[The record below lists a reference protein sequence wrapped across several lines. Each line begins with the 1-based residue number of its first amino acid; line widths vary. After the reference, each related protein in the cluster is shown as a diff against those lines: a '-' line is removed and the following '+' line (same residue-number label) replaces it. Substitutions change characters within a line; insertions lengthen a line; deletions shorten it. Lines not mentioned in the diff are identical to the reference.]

1 MTKSP
6 IINSLVAISY
16 VVAIAVVM
24 DWGTKRVAPVDN
36 VLAPIAVIS
45 LFTLSAAV
53 MGYIF
58 LYQPGMLY
66 MDGKKKQAVKL
77 FLQTVGAFGII
88 TVLALSLLFFGILAS
103 N

>member
-6 IINSLVAISY
+6 IINSLVAASY
-16 VVAIAVVM
+16 IVAIAVVM
-24 DWGTKRVAPVDN
+24 RWGTKRVAPVDN
-36 VLAPIAVIS
+36 VLAPIAMIS

-66 MDGKKKQAVKL
+66 MDGKKKAAVDL
-77 FLQTVGAFGII
+77 FLKTVGAFGAL
-88 TVLALSLLFFGILAS
+88 TALALVLLFSGIL